1 MIDKLENINVK
12 FLLAYLQ
19 EAYGIQLWRNLL
31 KTVGEIVMNNFEYCT
46 FLIFRIQFKSTSQI
60 RILSS
65 EFVFKRNL
73 QTFSAKIYVF
83 GYNLLEP
90 TYNRSYRG
98 TLCGKI
104 LEHYKIDPP
113 CNLRYVHRQYQVLPA
128 VSRTVSNTHLNSA
141 DSK

>member
-31 KTVGEIVMNNFEYCT
+31 KTVGIVMNNFEYCTRT

-60 RILSS
+60 PIVSS
-65 EFVFKRNL
+65 EFVFKRNF

-113 CNLRYVHRQYQVLPA
+113 CNLQYVLPA

>member
-31 KTVGEIVMNNFEYCT
+31 KTVGIVMNNFEYCTRT

-60 RILSS
+60 PILSS
-65 EFVFKRNL
+65 EFVFKRNF

-104 LEHYKIDPP
+104 FEHYKIDPP
-113 CNLRYVHRQYQVLPA
+113 SNLRYVLPA